1 MAMLRPHYEIELSS
15 EERQRIE
22 ALRRSGKTQQRIAK
36 RATIILLAAEGLN
49 NQQIADRLQIA
60 RNLVQ
65 KWRKRF
71 ALSAPCRPAP
81 SLPVDRLARL
91 QALEDLARS
100 GRPPVFSPAGPAR
113 GGRRGLS
120 SSRGVRL

>member
-1 MAMLRPHYEIELSS
+1 MLRPHYEIELGR

-22 ALRRSGKTQQRIAK
+22 ALRRSGKTQQRLAK

-49 NQQIADRLQIA
+49 NQQIADQLQIA

-71 ALSAPCRPAP
+71 ALSAP
-81 SLPVDRLARL
+81 SLPVDPLARL
-91 QALEDLARS
+91 QALEDLGRS

-113 GGRRGLS
+113 GGRPGLS